1 MKIKSGFIMR
11 EIAGDYIVVPTGK
24 AAVEFNGLI
33 TVNEVGKFLWDELL
47 NEVDEEKLINRVLEE
62 YEVDEDT
69 AALDV
74 KEFIGQL
81 QAAGIIEN

>member
-24 AAVEFNGLI
+24 AAVDFNGLI

-47 NEVDEEKLINRVLEE
+47 NDVDEEKLVNRLLEE

-69 AALDV
+69 AVLDV

-81 QAAGIIEN
+81 QSSGILDN

>member
-24 AAVEFNGLI
+24 AAVDFNGLI

-47 NEVDEEKLINRVLEE
+47 NEADEDKLIDRVLEE
-62 YEVDEDT
+62 YEIDRDT

-74 KEFIGQL
+74 KEFVGQL
-81 QAAGIIEN
+81 QVSGILEN

>member
-24 AAVEFNGLI
+24 AAIDFNGLI

-47 NEVDEEKLINRVLEE
+47 VGADEAKLIDGILEE
-62 YEVDEDT
+62 YEVDRET

-74 KEFIGQL
+74 KEFLEQL
-81 QAAGIIEN
+81 DNAGIIEK

>member
-1 MKIKSGFIMR
+1 MKVKSGFIMR

-47 NEVDEEKLINRVLEE
+47 NETAEEKLIERLLEE
-62 YEVDEDT
+62 YEVDRDT

-74 KEFIGQL
+74 KEFIGHL
-81 QAAGIIEN
+81 QTAGILEN

>member
-24 AAVEFNGLI
+24 AAIDFNGLI
-33 TVNEVGKFLWDELL
+33 TVNEVGKFLWEELINESDE
-47 NEVDEEKLINRVLEE
+47 DKLIDRVLEE
-62 YEVDEDT
+62 YDIDRAT

-74 KEFIGQL
+74 KEFVEQL
-81 QAAGIIEN
+81 QTAGILED